1 MSKQIWSI
9 NCNGN
14 FDTWID
20 VECYD
25 DVVVVM
31 ICGAG
36 CSIGEENT
44 KLYLTLYTIRVDIDE
59 RISMYSNDIS
69 SIILNSQISGQQF
82 KKYFP

>member
-1 MSKQIWSI
+1 MSIMNRWFFKRLSNFRGSMSKQIWSI

-31 ICGAG
+31 MCGAG
-36 CSIGEENT
+36 SNIGEEN
-44 KLYLTLYTIRVDIDE
+44 I
-59 RISMYSNDIS
+59 
-69 SIILNSQISGQQF
+69 
-82 KKYFP
+82 